1 MGDVMGVGVNGTG
14 NVIGKT
20 MVVGQGTIMVTEQQL
35 QRLSNEYASALKD
48 FSTNINQRL
57 RGRHVPEDTMKQI
70 NSSLADLAKEIEDI
84 KYQEKVTPAKA
95 RILNALVTEVVYEV
109 VNALPLGTN
118 VTSTFAPLTQFNSLI
133 GESVEKIV
141 TDLVQNE

>member
-1 MGDVMGVGVNGTG
+1 MGVGVNGTG

-20 MVVGQGTIMVTEQQL
+20 MLVDQGTINVAEQQS
-35 QRLSNEYASALKD
+35 QKISSEYANVLKD

-57 RGRHVPEDTMKQI
+57 KGRQIPENVTKQI
-70 NSSLADLAKEIEDI
+70 NSSLDELAKEIEDI
-84 KYQEKVTPAKA
+84 KYQEKVSPAKT
-95 RILNALVTEVVYEV
+95 RILNALVTEVVHEV

-118 VTSTFAPLTQFNSLI
+118 ITSTFAPLTQFNGLI

-141 TDLVQNE
+141 AD